1 MEIQKNPQRD
11 ATSGADFNLTDRG
24 AVRALCEK
32 YGFSLRKG
40 FGQHFLV
47 NPGICPK
54 ICEAAG
60 IGPQSRVLEIGPG
73 FGTLTREL
81 AARAGRVAALEVDS
95 RLLPVLDETLAGLDN
110 VKVIHGDVL
119 KVDLAELLAEQFGD
133 VPATVCANLPYNI
146 TSPILMRL
154 LEEKL
159 NLESITVMVQK
170 EAAERMAAKPGSRA
184 AGAVSYAVHYYAQPK
199 VRFAVAPGSF
209 YPPPNVVSSV
219 ITLRLRES
227 LPFAGEPERER
238 RLFRLVRGSF
248 AQRRKTLANAASAG
262 LELPKQQLEAA
273 LGRAGFSPQ
282 VRPEQLTLEDFIALE
297 RAVWPD
303 CD

>member
-11 ATSGADFNLTDRG
+11 AASGAGGSLTDRG
-24 AVRALCEK
+24 TVCALCQK
-32 YGFSLRKG
+32 HGFSLSKG

-54 ICEAAG
+54 ICDAAG

-81 AARAGRVAALEVDS
+81 AARAERVAALEVDR
-95 RLLPVLDETLAGLDN
+95 RLLPVLDETLAGLGN
-110 VKVIHGDVL
+110 VQVIHGDVL
-119 KVDLAELLAEQFGD
+119 KTDLAALLAEQFGQT
-133 VPATVCANLPYNI
+133 PATVCANLPYNI
-146 TSPILMRL
+146 TSPIIMRL

-159 NLESITVMVQK
+159 NLDSITVMVQK

-184 AGAVSYAVHYYAQPK
+184 AGAISYAVHYYAQPQ
-199 VRFAVAPGSF
+199 VHFTVAPGSF
-209 YPPPNVVSSV
+209 YPPPKVVSSV

-227 LPFAGEPERER
+227 LPLAGKPERER
-238 RLFRLVRGSF
+238 RLFRLVRAAF
-248 AQRRKTLANAASAG
+248 AQRRKTFANAAAAG
-262 LELPKQQLEAA
+262 LELPKRQLEDA
-273 LGRAGFSPQ
+273 LGQLRLSPV

-297 RAVWPD
+297 QAVWPED
-303 CD
+303 M